1 MQGSAKNDF
10 TLYKLKL
17 EVAGMKKKLLSLVLT
32 AALAVTGV
40 VSSVGTVDKVQAE
53 SKEYMKK
60 LDLKWDLKKNKN
72 LTFTQNFGKGINKK
86 YSLKMTGFKVT
97 NASKEGYKKL
107 TVSFTITRK
116 WNPTKNDIQKIINR
130 CNKAGADY
138 LPNGFY
144 YTVADY
150 DTGVSLEGKNSY
162 HVKVK
167 SLKNKQHGVKKY
179 YGTQK
184 SNWVKLEKSCDVK
197 FEVTYPEDYKGLC
210 IGIGG
215 SNGYS
220 KVVRSNNTIG
230 KLDELYFEGNKSYPF
245 GKTSFYKQGKKN
257 SHWLRVE

>member
-1 MQGSAKNDF
+1 
-10 TLYKLKL
+10 
-17 EVAGMKKKLLSLVLT
+17 MKKKLLSLVLT

-116 WNPTKNDIQKIINR
+116 WNPTKNDIQKIFNR
-130 CNKAGADY
+130 WDKVGADY

-179 YGTQK
+179 YGTGTK
-184 SNWVKLEKSCDVK
+184 KNYWIKLEKSCDVK

-220 KVVRSNNTIG
+220 KTVEYEVKKEGFSGTAYG
-230 KLDELYFEGNKSYPF
+230 ELDELYFEGNKSYPF
-245 GKTSFYKQGKKN
+245 GKTSIYKQGKKN